1 MRPNPRSYAVVEDDS
16 KPLLFDHPLA
26 AEEVTLTA
34 PQPRRPVRSI
44 QRREASER
52 ARETAR
58 TTTPK

>member
-1 MRPNPRSYAVVEDDS
+1 MRPNPRSYAVVADDS

-58 TTTPK
+58 ATTPK